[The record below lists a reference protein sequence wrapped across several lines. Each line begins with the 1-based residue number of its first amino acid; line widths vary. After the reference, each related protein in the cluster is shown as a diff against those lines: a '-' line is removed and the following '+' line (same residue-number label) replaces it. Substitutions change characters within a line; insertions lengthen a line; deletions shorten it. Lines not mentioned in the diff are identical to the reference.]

1 MAARTF
7 TLDEVEP
14 AFIASW
20 TVLREWLDVLT
31 PEELGRASAV
41 EGWTVADLTAHIGVA
56 MGALSSAEEADDLLG
71 ALDTQWQVVQEVIT
85 AADGR
90 DLLLTVRG
98 QHTRLSD
105 LLASRLIEIIVHG
118 DDLARS
124 LPERPVPVFSRDA
137 MHVVVRTLLDMLS
150 TRAPGR
156 SVEVRVPPFAAVQ
169 CVEGPRHTRG
179 TPPNTIQTDPL
190 TWIRL
195 ATGRM
200 TWDDGLSS
208 GAVLASGERA
218 DLRTLLPLF

>member
-1 MAARTF
+1 VAARTF
-7 TLDEVEP
+7 TREEVEP

-20 TVLREWLDVLT
+20 TVLHEWLDVLT
-31 PEELGRASAV
+31 PEELGRASTV
-41 EGWTVADLTAHIGVA
+41 EGWTVVDLTAHVGVA
-56 MGALSSAEEADDLLG
+56 MGALISAEVADDLL
-71 ALDTQWQVVQEVIT
+71 V
-85 AADGR
+85 
-90 DLLLTVRG
+90 
-98 QHTRLSD
+98 
-105 LLASRLIEIIVHG
+105 SRLIEIIVHG

-124 LPERPVPVFSRDA
+124 LPGRPAPVFSRDA

>member
-7 TLDEVEP
+7 TLAEVEP
-14 AFIASW
+14 AFVASW
-20 TVLREWLDVLT
+20 GILREWLVLLT

-41 EGWTVADLTAHIGVA
+41 GGWTVADLTAHVELA
-56 MGALSSAEEADDLLG
+56 MGSRIKAEQTDGDDAAARSQEERTRQSALI
-71 ALDTQWQVVQEVIT
+71 V
-85 AADGR
+85 
-90 DLLLTVRG
+90 
-98 QHTRLSD
+98 
-105 LLASRLIEIIVHG
+105 SRLIEIVVHG

-124 LPERPVPVFSRDA
+124 LPERPAPAFDRDSLRI
-137 MHVVVRTLLDMLS
+137 VVRALLDMLS

-190 TWIRL
+190 TWIRV

-208 GAVLASGERA
+208 GKVLASGERA
-218 DLRTLLPLF
+218 DLSTLLPLL